1 MPNGEGSE
9 KLFPR
14 IWGSSL
20 ALRIITI
27 TLVASFTVIIAAGA
41 MLVKEARDGILEG
54 KRQTSISQ
62 ASTSL
67 QRMQNQLRE
76 TDLRTSSLFERLNQ
90 LADQVGNQRGQYH
103 LVIKGP
109 VSGHISRG
117 ISIQS
122 VPEQL
127 QATVEE
133 NEGLWIAPTKVIYT
147 DPNLGNE
154 AGLAIG
160 GRLHAPNGESFPVY
174 FIFPLTQEQS
184 TIDVLNRALMSTA
197 LLLLVGLAA
206 VAYLVS
212 RQIAVP
218 IRQASTVAGLIADGD
233 LDQRLPVWGTD
244 DLASLA
250 TSMNDMAAELRE
262 QIGQLEDLSRMQQQ
276 FVSDVSHELRT
287 PLTTMRMASEL
298 LYSIRDEFEPTAQR
312 TTELLQTEI
321 DRFDALLADLLE
333 ISRFDAGVAHVS
345 IEPRRIGDI
354 AQTEIQ
360 AQSGFAKTRG
370 IELRYSET
378 GDSAAE
384 VDGRRIQRILRN
396 LIVNAI
402 EHTESKPIDITVAS
416 DDSAVAV
423 TVRDHGIGFEP
434 EQAELVFR
442 RFWRADPSRAR
453 KVGGNGLG
461 LAISR
466 EDANVHGGWLD
477 AWGMPGQGTNF
488 RLTLP
493 RIHGETV
500 ILSPLPLIP
509 VDVLP
514 RGEVHA

>member
-1 MPNGEGSE
+1 MPSEGGHE
-9 KLFPR
+9 RLLPR

-27 TLVASFTVIIAAGA
+27 TLIASFTVIIAAGA
-41 MLVKEARDGILEG
+41 MLVKEAKDGILEG

-62 ASTSL
+62 ASASL
-67 QRMQNQLRE
+67 QRMQSQLRE

-90 LADQVGNQRGQYH
+90 LADQVVNQRGEYH
-103 LVIKGP
+103 LVIRGP
-109 VSGHISRG
+109 VSGNISRG
-117 ISIQS
+117 ISSQS

-127 QATVEE
+127 QTTVESS
-133 NEGLWIAPTKVIYT
+133 EGLWVTPTEVIYT
-147 DPNLGNE
+147 DSSRDPE
-154 AGLAIG
+154 AGIAIG

-174 FIFPLTQEQS
+174 FIFPLTQEQA
-184 TIDVLNRALMSTA
+184 TIDVLNKALMSTA
-197 LLLLVGLAA
+197 LLLLVGLGA

-250 TSMNDMAAELRE
+250 TSMNNMAAELRE

-298 LYSIRDEFEPTAQR
+298 LYSIRDEFDPTAQR
-312 TTELLQTEI
+312 TTELLQNEI
-321 DRFDALLADLLE
+321 DRFDSLLADLLE

-345 IEPRRIGDI
+345 VETRRLGDI
-354 AQTEIQ
+354 ARAEIQ
-360 AQSGFAKTRG
+360 AQTAFAESRG
-370 IELRYSET
+370 IELRYSES
-378 GDSAAE
+378 GDTSAE

-402 EHTESKPIDITVAS
+402 EHTDSQPIDITVAS

-442 RFWRADPSRAR
+442 RFWRADPSRDR

-466 EDANVHGGWLD
+466 EDANVHGGWLE
-477 AWGMPGQGTNF
+477 AWGRTGQGTNF
-488 RLTLP
+488 RLTVP
-493 RIHGETV
+493 KNHGV
-500 ILSPLPLIP
+500 VLHSSPLQLVPD
-509 VDVLP
+509 DVWP
-514 RGEVHA
+514 EGEQDV